1 MINSTFGS
9 FMTARLGMSASQ
21 KALSVVG
28 QNIANI
34 STPGYTRQR
43 LDQVSLN
50 VGGGSNKYSSK
61 YLTNIGNGVFVTG
74 VSQLRDPFLDKRFR
88 TEMAQVGEYDIWTS
102 GLGEIA
108 DIIDETSMKEE
119 GGGIN
124 NQLSDIITRL
134 NNLAENVGSKE
145 FDNMVKSSAD
155 VLVKLFNSYAKQLET
170 IRGNQETDLKDVDIP
185 AVNKILTSI
194 QELNVSIKNS
204 QIHGDDALELQD
216 QRNSLID
223 ELSTYVNIE
232 VSYKPIQI
240 SDSTV
245 VDELT
250 IRLVGANEKIDLIN
264 DEQARQLTAEKD
276 DATGQWNIS
285 LTELSPENTELQ
297 IAIDNAQ
304 KLLDKETAAAGN
316 AQIDMNNAQTALDD
330 LKQLLSDANQKVTD
344 AGNAVATA
352 QGDVT
357 TAQEAYDKA
366 KEAAAADPSDSD
378 LAEAVT
384 QAKETL
390 DAKKDA
396 LKEAQKTQREAES
409 EQRSLQTQTD
419 KAQQTLDK
427 ATNKYNEL
435 VANEAERI
443 DAAQKNLDEKIKEKA
458 DAEAAGV
465 ARTNINGELTTGSLK
480 GSLDL
485 LNNNGEFDNPATSK
499 GIGYYQKALDLLANK
514 FATSFND
521 ANNTAGYTD
530 HDLFATNDGTT
541 VITAK
546 NIKIADGWA
555 NNQYGITA
563 SQDADAPVGAND
575 NISHMIT
582 MMKESMK
589 YSTGGANDVQIF
601 EGSFQEYFVNMGT
614 QLGLDINSSTEILNN
629 HTSLASSIN
638 DDRDNVSGVSLDEEG
653 MNMIQFSQAYNASAR
668 LMTVLDEAL
677 DTLINNMGVVGR

>member
-88 TEMAQVGEYDIWTS
+88 TEMAQVGEYDIWSS

-108 DIIDETSMKEE
+108 EIIDETSMKEE

-124 NQLSDIITRL
+124 NQLGDIITKL
-134 NNLAENVGSKE
+134 NNLSENVGSKE

-170 IRGNQETDLKDVDIP
+170 IKQNQETDLTDVDIP

-194 QELNVSIKNS
+194 QELNVTIKNS

-223 ELSTYVNIE
+223 ELSTYVNID
-232 VSYKPIQI
+232 VQYKPVQV

-250 IRLVGANEKIDLIN
+250 IRLVGDSEKIDLVN
-264 DEQARQLTAEKD
+264 DEQLRQFTVEKD
-276 DATGQWNIS
+276 GNGKWNIS

-297 IAIDNAQ
+297 MAIDSAQ
-304 KLLDKETAAAGN
+304 KLLDKEIAAAGN
-316 AQIDMNNAQTALDD
+316 AQTEMNNAKTAWDNLNQ
-330 LKQLLSDANQKVTD
+330 QLADINQSVSDAALAVT
-344 AGNAVATA
+344 NA
-352 QGDVT
+352 QGNVT

-366 KEAAAADPSDSD
+366 KEDAAANPSDTG
-378 LAEAVT
+378 LADAVT
-384 QAKETL
+384 QAKENL
-390 DAKKDA
+390 DAMKDDLKK
-396 LKEAQKTQREAES
+396 AQKDQREAES
-409 EQRSLQTQTD
+409 EQRKLQSQTD
-419 KAQQTLDK
+419 KAQETYNK
-427 ATNKYNEL
+427 AKNKYDEL
-435 VANEAERI
+435 SSNEAERV
-443 DAAQKNLDEKIKEKA
+443 DAAQKNLDSKIKEKT

-465 ARTNINGELTTGSLK
+465 EKVNINDEITTGSLK

-485 LNNNGEFDNPATSK
+485 LNNNGEFDDPATSK
-499 GIGYYQKALDLLANK
+499 GIGYYQKSLDLLANQ
-514 FATSFND
+514 FATSFNK

-530 HDLFATNDGTT
+530 HDLFATNDNTT
-541 VITAK
+541 EITAK

-555 NNQYGITA
+555 NNKYGITA

-582 MMKESMK
+582 MMKESMT

-614 QLGLDINSSTEILNN
+614 QLGLDINSSSEILNN

-638 DDRDNVSGVSLDEEG
+638 DNRDNVSGVSLDEEG
-653 MNMIQFSQAYNASAR
+653 MNMIQYSQAYNASAR

>member
-50 VGGGSNKYSSK
+50 VGGGSNKYASK

-108 DIIDETSMKEE
+108 DIIDETSMKED

-155 VLVKLFNSYAKQLET
+155 VLVKLFNSYSKQLET
-170 IRGNQETDLKDVDIP
+170 IRGNQETDLTDVDIP

-194 QELNVSIKNS
+194 QELNISIKNS

-223 ELSTYVNIE
+223 ELSTYVNID
-232 VSYKPIQI
+232 VQYKPIQV
-240 SDSTV
+240 SDSIV

-276 DATGQWNIS
+276 DATGEWNIS

-316 AQIDMNNAQTALDD
+316 AQTEMNNAQTALDD

-344 AGNAVATA
+344 AGNAVTTA
-352 QGDVT
+352 QGEVT

-366 KEAAAADPSDSD
+366 KEAAAADPSDTD
-378 LAEAVT
+378 LANAVT

-396 LKEAQKTQREAES
+396 LKEAQKAQREAES
-409 EQRSLQTQTD
+409 EQKSLQSQTD

-443 DAAQKNLDEKIKEKA
+443 DAAQKNLDAKIKEKD

-485 LNNNGEFDNPATSK
+485 LNNNGEFDDPATSK
-499 GIGYYQKALDLLANK
+499 GIGYYQKSLDLLANK

-541 VITAK
+541 EITAK

-555 NNQYGITA
+555 NNEYGITA
-563 SQDADAPVGAND
+563 SQDPDAPLGAND

-582 MMKESMK
+582 MMKESME
-589 YSTGGANDVQIF
+589 YSTGGANDVKIF
-601 EGSFQEYFVNMGT
+601 EGSFQEFFVNMGT

>member
-88 TEMAQVGEYDIWTS
+88 TEMAQVGEYDIWSS

-108 DIIDETSMKEE
+108 EIIDETSMKEE

-124 NQLSDIITRL
+124 NQLGDIITKL
-134 NNLAENVGSKE
+134 NNLSENVGSKE

-170 IRGNQETDLKDVDIP
+170 IKQNQETDLTDVDIP

-194 QELNVSIKNS
+194 QELNVTIKNS

-223 ELSTYVNIE
+223 ELSTYVNID
-232 VSYKPIQI
+232 VQYKPVQV

-250 IRLVGANEKIDLIN
+250 IRLVGDSEKIDLVN
-264 DEQARQLTAEKD
+264 DEQLRQFTVEKD
-276 DATGQWNIS
+276 GNGKWNIS
-285 LTELSPENTELQ
+285 LSELSPENTELQ
-297 IAIDNAQ
+297 MAIDSAQ
-304 KLLDKETAAAGN
+304 KLLDKEIAAVGN
-316 AQIDMNNAQTALDD
+316 AQTEMNNAKTAWDNLNQ
-330 LKQLLSDANQKVTD
+330 QLADINQSVSDAALAVT
-344 AGNAVATA
+344 NA
-352 QGDVT
+352 QGNVT

-366 KEAAAADPSDSD
+366 KEDAAANPSDTG
-378 LAEAVT
+378 LADAVT
-384 QAKETL
+384 QAKENL
-390 DAKKDA
+390 DAMKDDLKK
-396 LKEAQKTQREAES
+396 AQKDQREAES
-409 EQRSLQTQTD
+409 EQRKLQSQTD
-419 KAQQTLDK
+419 KAQETYNK
-427 ATNKYNEL
+427 AKNKYDEL
-435 VANEAERI
+435 SSNEAERV
-443 DAAQKNLDEKIKEKA
+443 DAAQKNLDSKIKEKT

-465 ARTNINGELTTGSLK
+465 EKVNINDEITTGSLK

-485 LNNNGEFDNPATSK
+485 LNNNGEFDDPATSK
-499 GIGYYQKALDLLANK
+499 GIGYYQKSLDLLANQ
-514 FATSFND
+514 FATSFNK

-530 HDLFATNDGTT
+530 HDLFATNDNTT
-541 VITAK
+541 EITAK

-555 NNQYGITA
+555 NNKYGITA

-582 MMKESMK
+582 MMKESMT

-614 QLGLDINSSTEILNN
+614 QLGLDINSSSEILNN

-638 DDRDNVSGVSLDEEG
+638 DNRDNVSGVSLDEEG
-653 MNMIQFSQAYNASAR
+653 MNMIQYSQAYNASAR